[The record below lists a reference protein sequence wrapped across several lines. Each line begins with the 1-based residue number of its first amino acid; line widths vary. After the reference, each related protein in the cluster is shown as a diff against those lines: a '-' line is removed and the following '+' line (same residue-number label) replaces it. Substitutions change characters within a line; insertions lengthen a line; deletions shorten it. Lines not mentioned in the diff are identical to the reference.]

1 MLLRM
6 YEELSVTTWN
16 YTYPNLDITCN
27 KLSYEVDMT
36 GPLHERA
43 TLWFNSCK
51 RPPPISNHLVYAF
64 WVVAYGRFDC
74 ITYYIHILY
83 FCQPEWKKC

>member
-51 RPPPISNHLVYAF
+51 RPPPDKQPLSLCILG
-64 WVVAYGRFDC
+64 GR
-74 ITYYIHILY
+74 LR
-83 FCQPEWKKC
+83 EV